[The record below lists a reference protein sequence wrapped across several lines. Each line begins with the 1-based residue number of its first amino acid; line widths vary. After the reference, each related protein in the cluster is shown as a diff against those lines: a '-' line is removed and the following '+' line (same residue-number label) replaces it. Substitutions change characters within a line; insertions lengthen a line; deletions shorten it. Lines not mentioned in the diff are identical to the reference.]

1 MAVEIEELIDKKKS
15 LEAQMEII
23 DELITNKENFED
35 LKEDEQKKV
44 GRKPLNDKGLKA
56 DKRVT
61 FLLNTYQIDKMEER
75 MRELGIRNKTDYI
88 FKLLKQDIAD
98 L

>member
-35 LKEDEQKKV
+35 LKLDEQKK
-44 GRKPLNDKGLKA
+44 
-56 DKRVT
+56 
-61 FLLNTYQIDKMEER
+61 
-75 MRELGIRNKTDYI
+75 
-88 FKLLKQDIAD
+88 
-98 L
+98 